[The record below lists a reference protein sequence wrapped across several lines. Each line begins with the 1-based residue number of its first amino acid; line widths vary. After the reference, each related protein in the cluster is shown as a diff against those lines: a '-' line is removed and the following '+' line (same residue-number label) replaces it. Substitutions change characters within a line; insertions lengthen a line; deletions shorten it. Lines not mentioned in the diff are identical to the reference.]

1 MRRSLWWVAV
11 ALVSALGACS
21 PATPPPPD
29 VLQVTVSILPQRYFV
44 ERVGGEHVRVAVM
57 VGPGANPATYEP
69 KPEQLRALRRSRL
82 YFRIGVPFENA
93 WMDKIASA
101 NPQMRVVDTAQ
112 GIPRIPMAAH
122 PGHGDEG
129 AEQEGHN
136 PDPHIWLS
144 PRLVKVQAQTIY
156 QALAE
161 ADPGHEE
168 VYRAN
173 LEAFLADLDTLDQEI
188 RDLLQGVSHRTFLAL
203 HPSWGYF
210 ARDYGLEMV
219 PIEVGGQEPSAAE
232 LAHLVRVARE
242 EGIRVVL
249 AQPEFSTRAAEV
261 VAREIGG
268 QVILVSPLAEDWMDN
283 LRHVARTLAEA
294 LR

>member
-1 MRRSLWWVAV
+1 
-11 ALVSALGACS
+11 
-21 PATPPPPD
+21 
-29 VLQVTVSILPQRYFV
+29 
-44 ERVGGEHVRVAVM
+44 
-57 VGPGANPATYEP
+57 
-69 KPEQLRALRRSRL
+69 
-82 YFRIGVPFENA
+82 
-93 WMDKIASA
+93 
-101 NPQMRVVDTAQ
+101 
-112 GIPRIPMAAH
+112 MAAH
-122 PGHGDEG
+122 PGHGDE
-129 AEQEGHN
+129 AQEQEGHN
-136 PDPHIWLS
+136 LDPHIWLS

-161 ADPGHEE
+161 ADPEHEAD
-168 VYRAN
+168 YRAN
-173 LEAFLADLDTLDQEI
+173 LEAFLADLDALDREI
-188 RDLLQGVSHRTFLAL
+188 RDLLRGVSQRKFLVL

-268 QVILVSPLAEDWMDN
+268 RVILVSPLAEDWMAN

-294 LR
+294 LK